1 MTRNVTRI
9 RKKPIEEY
17 NIGFGILSAGVG
29 NKIKSYEP
37 RALLKVAGKSILDTQ
52 IETVSNFFE
61 GPDIV
66 VAVGTHANRVI
77 KKARDKVRIVENQ
90 LYKTSNSAE
99 SMRLVFNNSS
109 ADNFMFC
116 HGDIIFNDDT
126 LNVNYDKSFIIV
138 DSNSMIKDQ
147 EVGVTQVNGKLSIMS
162 YGLPCKWGQIAF
174 FTGKERKILK
184 NIFHSF
190 NDDDKKLLSFEV
202 INKVV
207 ASGGKFECY
216 EPKKMK
222 LVEVDRI
229 KDIR

>member
-9 RKKPIEEY
+9 QKKPISEY
-17 NIGFGILSAGVG
+17 DIAFGILSAGVG

-37 RALLKVAGKSILDTQ
+37 RSLLKISGKTIIDTQ
-52 IETVSNFFE
+52 IDIIRGFFAN
-61 GPDIV
+61 PDIV

-77 KKARDKVRIVENQ
+77 KKIREKVRVVENQ
-90 LYKTSNSAE
+90 LYLTSNSAE
-99 SMRLVFNNSS
+99 SMRLVFNN
-109 ADNFMFC
+109 ATAENFMFC
-116 HGDIIFNDDT
+116 HGDIVFNDAV
-126 LNVNYDKSFIIV
+126 LHANYDKSFIII
-138 DSNSMIKDQ
+138 DSNEMIKEQ

-174 FTGKERKILK
+174 FTGKERKLLK
-184 NIFHSF
+184 NIFQSF
-190 NDDDKKLLSFEV
+190 GEDHKKLLSFEI

-207 ASGGKFECY
+207 AAGGKFECY

-222 LVEVDRI
+222 IKEVDRI

>member
-17 NIGFGILSAGVG
+17 NITFGILSAGVG

-37 RALLKVAGKSILDTQ
+37 RALLKIAGRSIIDTQ
-52 IETVSNFFE
+52 IETISNFFE
-61 GPDIV
+61 SPDIV
-66 VAVGTHANRVI
+66 MAVGTYANRVI
-77 KKARDKVRIVENQ
+77 KKVRNKVRIVENQ
-90 LYKTSNSAE
+90 LYKSSNSAE
-99 SMRLVFNNSS
+99 SMRLVFNNSN

-116 HGDIIFNDDT
+116 HGDIVFNDDT
-126 LNVNYDKSFIIV
+126 LNVSYDKSFIIV
-138 DSNSMIKDQ
+138 DSNNMIKDQ

-174 FTGKERKILK
+174 FTGKERKILR
-184 NIFHSF
+184 NILQSF
-190 NDDDKKLLSFEV
+190 NEDHKKMLTFEI

-207 ASGGKFECY
+207 AAGGKFECY

-222 LVEVDRI
+222 ILEVDRI
-229 KDIR
+229 KDIK